1 MTIAVAIA
9 RGVPLA
15 QHLLAWALDP
25 IAR

>member
-15 QHLLAWALDP
+15 QHLLARAWDP
-25 IAR
+25 IAH